1 MDDALTAFEHFMDG
15 NTLLVWGV
23 FLVVLYPALT
33 LVHELGHAA
42 VALARTN
49 APVLVQ
55 VGREG
60 GLVRLRLG
68 RLAISLDPL
77 PRGPRAGLT
86 RVGGSL
92 TARER
97 VAFALGGPAAEAI
110 AGLALVAVGNIHA
123 SVLLTAGGGLA
134 IGVAVVSLLP
144 LAYGGVRT
152 DGWHVRSAL
161 RGVGVDHER
170 VARADA
176 LFRNRDAYVTPVR
189 ERLFAVAPIAC
200 GHAPEDRSDAAA
212 ALWQTAYAGW
222 CWRESEDGSKDLRS
236 EVRAA
241 LERGSAEGF
250 EEPALIALAA
260 RLVAESDVDFGPAFA
275 AATPPGDAASFAFR
289 YGGAVR
295 EVERVCA

>member
-1 MDDALTAFEHFMDG
+1 MDDALTAFRHFMDD
-15 NTLLVWGV
+15 NTPFVWGV
-23 FLVVLYPALT
+23 FLVALYPTLT

-42 VALARTN
+42 VALARTK

-55 VGREG
+55 VGRDG

-77 PRGPRAGLT
+77 PRGPRAGFT

-92 TARER
+92 TPRER
-97 VAFALGGPAAEAI
+97 IAFALGGPAAEAM
-110 AGLALVAVGNIHA
+110 AGLALVAVGTARA
-123 SVLLTAGGGLA
+123 SLLLTVGGGLA
-134 IGVAVVSLLP
+134 LGVAVFSLLP

-161 RGVGVDHER
+161 RGVGVDGEQI
-170 VARADA
+170 ARADA
-176 LFRNRDAYVTPVR
+176 LFEGRDAYVTPAR

-222 CWRESEDGSKDLRS
+222 CWRETEQAPKDLQS

-275 AATPPGDAASFAFR
+275 AATPPADAASFAFR
-289 YGGAVR
+289 YGGAIR